1 MINKLKN
8 GFTLV
13 EIIVALVLISLISVG
28 SIVGIKT
35 FSNKSNNKFY
45 KQFDNA
51 LEIYLSDHSE
61 IYTNLSDNVE
71 GAVVTLEVLKNE
83 GLIKDNIIDP
93 NTNEILDYKNNYYV
107 LSDAVLL
114 ENEQPEGE
122 DYCEGQVEL
131 EVIKS
136 WETLSGKVDTSDI
149 VYVCPKDDETS
160 VKEEDIDDLK
170 KRLES
175 LENQLSTLNLGGDN
189 WILFDVN
196 TNKNAFA
203 YWPEENQDLWAFVG
217 INNAK
222 KEIKLVYNNY
232 VGVNNTEK
240 IEYKTDPNFPSVCE
254 DVYLQKRTKI
264 EDFDKSLVKVV
275 DLSKSSVQRD
285 YNDTSDWFG
294 IFEYK
299 GAYYHWNGYG
309 YYGNYCNIYPIY
321 GSSFYY
327 NTNFGPLTS
336 ISGSG
341 GWSKKEI
348 ESERYNT
355 TNSKKKALF
364 DAIKNTS
371 NIVTKKYYYKYNY
384 YDTTYKT
391 APNLLDSNGYY
402 EDKLGNINSVDDN
415 IKNIRNSLIGVT

>member
-1 MINKLKN
+1 M
-8 GFTLV
+8 
-13 EIIVALVLISLISVG
+13 
-28 SIVGIKT
+28 
-35 FSNKSNNKFY
+35 
-45 KQFDNA
+45 
-51 LEIYLSDHSE
+51 
-61 IYTNLSDNVE
+61 
-71 GAVVTLEVLKNE
+71 
-83 GLIKDNIIDP
+83 
-93 NTNEILDYKNNYYV
+93 
-107 LSDAVLL
+107 
-114 ENEQPEGE
+114 
-122 DYCEGQVEL
+122 
-131 EVIKS
+131 
-136 WETLSGKVDTSDI
+136 
-149 VYVCPKDDETS
+149 
-160 VKEEDIDDLK
+160 
-170 KRLES
+170 
-175 LENQLSTLNLGGDN
+175 
-189 WILFDVN
+189 
-196 TNKNAFA
+196 
-203 YWPEENQDLWAFVG
+203 
-217 INNAK
+217 
-222 KEIKLVYNNY
+222 
-232 VGVNNTEK
+232 
-240 IEYKTDPNFPSVCE
+240 
-254 DVYLQKRTKI
+254 
-264 EDFDKSLVKVV
+264 

-309 YYGNYCNIYPIY
+309 YYGNYCNIYQIY

-415 IKNIRNSLIGVT
+415 IKNIRNSLIGLTFYMGSYETGSLNPTMNGYVVYRNGEIGIETVNDLSDGDSSDFYFNYSQYPYKEAKYYKVWKNGYHTEVNTISYIPVITIKYNNLMNDVNSYPSNYKSKYSSCTNEDLGSKDCPYIVKMADGTLSWS